1 MAHPHLPKLSDGEF
15 RYLQQ
20 MMLEVSGIHMAD
32 SKRTLV
38 AGRLMSRL
46 RALDQGDFYEYVSFL
61 RQPANEDERR
71 LVIDLLTTNETYFFR
86 EPQHFHFLGDWV
98 AAQRGPLHL
107 WSAAS
112 SSGEEAYSMAM
123 TLAERAR
130 TQHWS
135 IFASDLS
142 LRVLDRARQAIY
154 PLEQAAQFPSGW
166 LQRHC
171 LRGVNEHAGNFR
183 IGQPLRH
190 RVAFAELNLMRDL
203 PSEVGPFNVIFLR
216 NVLIYFAAPDKR
228 AIVQRLIG
236 RLRPGGLL
244 FIGHAESLHGF
255 DLPLRALRP
264 SVFERQ

>member
-1 MAHPHLPKLSDGEF
+1 MPHSNLPKLSDGDF

-20 MMLEVSGIHMAD
+20 MMLKVSGILMAE

-46 RALDQGDFYEYVSFL
+46 RELNQGDFYEYVNFL
-61 RQPANEDERR
+61 RQPVNENERR
-71 LVIDLLTTNETYFFR
+71 TVIDLLTTNETYFFR
-86 EPQHFHFLGDWV
+86 EPQHFTFLGDWV
-98 AAQRGPLHL
+98 ATQRGPLHL

-130 TQHWS
+130 TPHWS

-142 LRVLDRARQAIY
+142 LRVLERARQAIY
-154 PLEQAAQFPSGW
+154 PLEQARQFPADW

-171 LRGVNEHAGNFR
+171 LRGVNQHEGSFR

-203 PSEVGPFNVIFLR
+203 PAEVGPFNVIFLR
-216 NVLIYFAAPDKR
+216 NVLIYFNAPDKR
-228 AIVQRLIG
+228 AIVQRLVE

-255 DLPLRALRP
+255 ELPLRSLRP
-264 SVFERQ
+264 SVFERL

>member
-1 MAHPHLPKLSDGEF
+1 MPHSNLPKLSDGDF

-20 MMLEVSGIHMAD
+20 MMLKASGIHMAD

-46 RALDQGDFYEYVSFL
+46 RALDQGNFYEYVSFL
-61 RQPANEDERR
+61 RQPANENERR
-71 LVIDLLTTNETYFFR
+71 MVIDLLTTNETYFFR
-86 EPQHFHFLGDWV
+86 EPQHFAFLGDWV

-123 TLAERAR
+123 TLAERTR
-130 TQHWS
+130 TPNWS

-142 LRVLDRARQAIY
+142 RRVLERARQAIY
-154 PLEQAAQFPSGW
+154 PLEQAEQFPEGW
-166 LQRHC
+166 LKRHC
-171 LRGVNEHAGNFR
+171 LRGVDQQEGSFR

-190 RVAFAELNLMRDL
+190 RVTFAELNLMRDL
-203 PSEVGPFNVIFLR
+203 PGEVGPFNVIFLR
-216 NVLIYFAAPDKR
+216 NVLIYFASDDKR
-228 AIVQRLIG
+228 AIVQRLVG

-255 DLPLRALRP
+255 DLPLRNLRP
-264 SVFERQ
+264 SIFERL

>member
-1 MAHPHLPKLSDGEF
+1 MPSAHLPKLSDDEF

-20 MMLEVSGIHMAD
+20 IMLQVSGIKMAD

-61 RQPANEDERR
+61 RQPANEEERR
-71 LVIDLLTTNETYFFR
+71 LVVDLLTTNETYFFR
-86 EPQHFHFLGDWV
+86 EPQHFTFLGEW
-98 AAQRGPLHL
+98 AAARRGPLHL

-123 TLAERAR
+123 TLAEHAR
-130 TQHWS
+130 TPHWS
-135 IFASDLS
+135 IFATDLS
-142 LRVLDRARQAIY
+142 RRVLERARQAIY
-154 PLEQAAQFPSGW
+154 PLDQAAQFPQGW
-166 LQRHC
+166 LKSHC
-171 LRGVNEHAGNFR
+171 LRGVADYEGSFR

-203 PSEVGPFNVIFLR
+203 PEEVGPFEVIFLR
-216 NVLIYFAAPDKR
+216 NVLIYFNQEDKR
-228 AIVQRLIG
+228 SIVRRLVE

-255 DLPLRALRP
+255 QLPLRNVRP
-264 SVFERQ
+264 SVFERL